1 MAGDGKGMNAVH
13 QNDAH
18 MPARSRVIAALVCTF
33 CVLTLCAFSCSK
45 EQTGQVTVTISGKG
59 YSPGKITVTE
69 GTLVTWINN
78 DTQPHTATAIG
89 AFDSG
94 PIPPG
99 GGRWT
104 WTAAVPGT
112 YQYKSLMNPGMAGEI
127 TIVVSGP
134 TSP

>member
-1 MAGDGKGMNAVH
+1 
-13 QNDAH
+13 
-18 MPARSRVIAALVCTF
+18 MPARSRFIAALGC
-33 CVLTLCAFSCSK
+33 TLCILVLSGFSCSNEK
-45 EQTGQVTVTISGKG
+45 TGQVTVTINDKG
-59 YSPGKITVTE
+59 YHPGKITVAE

-94 PIPPG
+94 PISPG

-127 TIVVSGP
+127 TIIVNGP

>member
-1 MAGDGKGMNAVH
+1 
-13 QNDAH
+13 
-18 MPARSRVIAALVCTF
+18 MPNRSRFIAAVG
-33 CVLTLCAFSCSK
+33 CVLSVVLLSGFSCSN
-45 EQTGQVTVTISGKG
+45 EHTGQVTITIDDKA

-78 DTQPHTATAIG
+78 GAQPHTATAIG

-94 PIPPG
+94 PIPPN

-104 WTAAVPGT
+104 WVAAVPGT
-112 YQYKSLMNPGMAGEI
+112 FQYKSLMNPTMAAEI
-127 TIVVSGP
+127 TIVVKGP

>member
-1 MAGDGKGMNAVH
+1 MTAARK
-13 QNDAH
+13 NDAAMH
-18 MPARSRVIAALVCTF
+18 PRSRLLAALGCAL
-33 CVLTLCAFSCSK
+33 CVLVLSGFSCSK
-45 EQTGQVTVTISGKG
+45 EQTGQVTVTISNGA
-59 YSPGKITVTE
+59 YHPGNITVTE

-78 DTQPHTATAIG
+78 DSQPHTATAVG

-112 YQYKSLMNPGMAGEI
+112 YEYKSLMNPGMAAHI

>member
-1 MAGDGKGMNAVH
+1 MNAAR
-13 QNDAH
+13 QNDAR
-18 MPARSRVIAALVCTF
+18 MPARSRVIAALGCTF
-33 CVLTLCAFSCSK
+33 CVLLLCAFSCSK
-45 EQTGQVTVTISGKG
+45 EQTGQVTVTINSKG
-59 YSPGKITVTE
+59 YSPGKITVAE

-94 PIPPG
+94 PIPPA

-127 TIVVSGP
+127 TIVVNGP

>member
-1 MAGDGKGMNAVH
+1 MLTGRKNVAP
-13 QNDAH
+13 
-18 MPARSRVIAALVCTF
+18 MPTRSRFIAVLG
-33 CVLTLCAFSCSK
+33 CVLSIFVLSGFSCSK
-45 EQTGQVTVTISGKG
+45 EQTGQVTVTIDDKG
-59 YSPGKITVTE
+59 YHPGKITVAQ

-94 PIPPG
+94 PISPG

-112 YQYKSLMNPGMAGEI
+112 YQYKSLMNPNMAGEI

-134 TSP
+134 TSL

>member
-1 MAGDGKGMNAVH
+1 MS
-13 QNDAH
+13 Q
-18 MPARSRVIAALVCTF
+18 RSRFIAALG
-33 CVLTLCAFSCSK
+33 CALSFLLVSGFSCSK
-45 EQTGQVTVTISGKG
+45 EQTGQVTILIKGSSYQPAKVT
-59 YSPGKITVTE
+59 VAE

-78 DTQPHTATAIG
+78 DTQPHTATAVG

-94 PIPPG
+94 PISPN

-112 YQYKSLMNPGMAGEI
+112 FTYRSLMNPGMAGEI
-127 TIVVSGP
+127 TVVVSGP

>member
-1 MAGDGKGMNAVH
+1 
-13 QNDAH
+13 
-18 MPARSRVIAALVCTF
+18 MPARSRFVAALGCALCIV
-33 CVLTLCAFSCSK
+33 VLSGFSCSSPK
-45 EQTGQVTVTISGKG
+45 TGEVTVTISNKG
-59 YSPGKITVTE
+59 YSPGKITVME
-69 GTLVTWINN
+69 GTLVTWIN
-78 DTQPHTATAIG
+78 DDSQPHTATAIG

-112 YQYKSLMNPGMAGEI
+112 YEYKSLMNPGMAGQI

-134 TSP
+134 TAP